1 MRGGWCVVAM
11 VLLDASGARALET
24 VDETIAAIGG
34 GPLAIVD
41 VERKERYRQSV
52 GCLEP
57 SADGGWRLSVP
68 WGIGMPCKPAAKA
81 HPHVAAEIA
90 DIQCTAEA
98 CVLPAPGT
106 TFQTTLDVA
115 VQREPSNEVRR
126 VQASVSVLR
135 HEPPYLWLAI
145 ETSDHESGIVAR
157 GVLRAKLYK
166 RVADKVDAASWRPW
180 RAGPSAAEGDL

>member
-1 MRGGWCVVAM
+1 MRGGWCIVAM

-24 VDETIAAIGG
+24 VDETIAAMGG
-34 GPLAIVD
+34 APLAIVD
-41 VERKERYRQSV
+41 VERKERYQQSV

-57 SADGGWRLSVP
+57 SPDGGWHLSVP
-68 WGIGMPCKPAAKA
+68 WGVGMPCKPEAKA
-81 HPHVAAEIA
+81 HPHVAAGIS
-90 DIQCTAEA
+90 DIQCTDVS

-106 TFQTTLDVA
+106 TFLTTLDVA

-126 VQASVSVLR
+126 VHASVSVLR
-135 HEPPYLWLAI
+135 HEPPYVWLAI
-145 ETSDHESGIVAR
+145 ETLDVTEVSVR
-157 GVLRAKLYK
+157 GVIRAKLYK